1 MESRHTS
8 PMSSVVTTTS
18 GFTIEDLEGLP
29 SDGNRY
35 ELIEGS
41 LHVTPVPGFAHQRAI
56 GNLFHV
62 LRQACPPELEVVLG
76 PFDVQ
81 LGPDTMV
88 EPDVLVTRPD
98 DPTEKRLEQPPLLAI
113 EVLSPSTRLY
123 DLGTKRLAYEQFGVP
138 AYWVVDVLD
147 PGAARITEWRWAA
160 SGVAE
165 PTERTVEGDAAFTAE
180 YPFPVTVVPARLP
193 LLGG

>member
-1 MESRHTS
+1 
-8 PMSSVVTTTS
+8 MSTVVSTAS
-18 GFTIEDLEGLP
+18 GFTIEDLEGFP

-35 ELIEGS
+35 ELIEGT
-41 LHVTPVPGFAHQRAI
+41 LHVTPAPRFAHQRAI

-62 LRQACPPELEVVLG
+62 LRQVCPPGLEVVLG
-76 PFDVQ
+76 PFDVV
-81 LGPDTMV
+81 LGPDTV
-88 EPDVLVTRPD
+88 LEPDVLVTRPD

-123 DLGTKRLAYEQFGVP
+123 DLGTKRLAYEHFGVP

-147 PGAARITEWRWAA
+147 PAAARITEWRWAA
-160 SGVAE
+160 SDVDE
-165 PTERTVEGDAAFTAE
+165 PTERTVEGDEPFVAE
-180 YPFPVTVVPARLP
+180 YPFPVTIVPGRLP

>member
-1 MESRHTS
+1 
-8 PMSSVVTTTS
+8 MSTVVSTTS
-18 GFTIEDLEGLP
+18 GFTIEDLEGFP

-35 ELIEGS
+35 ELIEGT
-41 LHVTPVPGFAHQRAI
+41 LHVTPAPRFAHQRAI
-56 GNLFHV
+56 GNLHIL
-62 LRQACPPELEVVLG
+62 LRQACPAGLEVVLG
-76 PFDVQ
+76 PFDVV
-81 LGPDTMV
+81 LGPDTV
-88 EPDVLVTRPD
+88 LEPDVLVTRPD

-123 DLGTKRLAYEQFGVP
+123 DLGTKRLAYEHFGVP

-147 PGAARITEWRWAA
+147 PAAARITEWRWSA

-165 PTERTVEGDAAFTAE
+165 PIERTVEGDEPFVAE
-180 YPFPVTVVPARLP
+180 YPFPVTVVPGRLP

>member
-1 MESRHTS
+1 MSTVVS
-8 PMSSVVTTTS
+8 PAT

-35 ELIEGS
+35 ELIEGT
-41 LHVTPVPGFAHQRAI
+41 LHVTPAPRFAHQRAV

-88 EPDVLVTRPD
+88 EPDLLVTRPD

-147 PGAARITEWRWAA
+147 PAAARIIEWRWAP

-165 PTERTVEGDAAFTAE
+165 PTERTVEGDAAFTTE
-180 YPFPVTVVPARLP
+180 YPFPVTVVPGRLP

>member
-1 MESRHTS
+1 MTAIVH
-8 PMSSVVTTTS
+8 PTT
-18 GFTIEDLEGLP
+18 GFTIEDLEGFP

-35 ELIEGS
+35 ELIEGT
-41 LHVTPVPGFAHQRAI
+41 LHVSPAPRFPHQRAI
-56 GNLFHV
+56 GNLYWL
-62 LRQACPPELEVVLG
+62 LRHACPAEFEAVLG
-76 PFDVQ
+76 PFDVM

-98 DPTEKRLEQPPLLAI
+98 DPTEKRLEQPPLLAV

-123 DLGTKRLAYEQFGVP
+123 DLGTKRLAYEHFGVP

-147 PGAARITEWRWAA
+147 PAAARITEWRWAP

-165 PTERTVEGDAAFTAE
+165 PSERIVEGDEPFTTD
-180 YPFPVTVVPARLP
+180 YPFPVTVVPGRLP
-193 LLGG
+193 LVGG

>member
-1 MESRHTS
+1 MSTVVS
-8 PMSSVVTTTS
+8 PRT
-18 GFTIEDLEGLP
+18 GFTIEDLEGFP

-35 ELIEGS
+35 ELIEGT
-41 LHVTPVPGFAHQRAI
+41 LHVTPSPRFPHQRAI
-56 GNLFHV
+56 GNLFHL
-62 LRQACPPELEVVLG
+62 LRQASPPDLEVVLG

-88 EPDVLVTRPD
+88 EPDLLVTRPD

-123 DLGTKRLAYEQFGVP
+123 DLGTKRLAYEHFGVP

-147 PGAARITEWRWAA
+147 PAAARITEWRWAP

-165 PTERTVEGDAAFTAE
+165 PTERTVEADEPFTTD
-180 YPFPVTVVPARLP
+180 YPFPVSVVPGRLP